1 MANFAGFVGLRY
13 SLGRGGGELL
23 SFLSRLSM
31 AGLIIGIAI
40 LVTVLSVMNGFDREM
55 RQRILALVP
64 HISLEPWNS
73 QSEDWQSLRE
83 QVLRHDEV
91 RAAAPYMTGNALLI
105 KAGSA
110 EPVQFFGIDPVAEA
124 EVSSLGDFAELSLLG
139 DDAVVLGSGLAQRL
153 GVAVNDSVNLA
164 IPAEK
169 AGVRFHRFDVAG
181 IAATGTELDHQLV
194 LMHIVSAV
202 KLMPDA
208 RPSLRVS
215 VEDVFAAPRVA
226 WELSTVHGGDFI
238 ISDWSRQ
245 FGNMYHAIQMS
256 RKLVVI
262 MLLSV
267 VAVAVF
273 NIVSTLV
280 MVVNDKRGDIAILRS
295 QGAGQFD
302 ILKIFLVYG
311 AMIGGIGSVLGS
323 LAGVILSLGIGDL
336 LSGIEALFGVKLLS
350 SEVYP
355 ISYLPVDIRLADV
368 MLVAATAYVMSIF
381 ASLYPAWRASRLPP
395 AEALRH
401 G

>member
-1 MANFAGFVGLRY
+1 I
-13 SLGRGGGELL
+13 
-23 SFLSRLSM
+23 M
-31 AGLIIGIAI
+31 AG
-40 LVTVLSVMNGFDREM
+40 S
-55 RQRILALVP
+55 P
-64 HISLEPWNS
+64 
-73 QSEDWQSLRE
+73 
-83 QVLRHDEV
+83 
-91 RAAAPYMTGNALLI
+91 
-105 KAGSA
+105 
-110 EPVQFFGIDPVAEA
+110 EPVQNFGIEPVAEA

-202 KLMPDA
+202 KLMPDV